1 VKKYI
6 AALVV
11 TLMLAGTALG
21 GDKAA
26 KADAAKRQ
34 AAIQNTAIIAGQ
46 SIGELRL
53 GMGMDEVESM
63 LGKPSG
69 WKYLPTGGKSVSEA
83 SSWFYNDLNLEI
95 FFGRGAVPVVTSI
108 RTAGWPHKRIKSG
121 NFAWKDIDPLMVKFQ
136 TAEGITIGSSAFDVQ
151 RAYSNYEWHGQTGS
165 VHELRVPWAFFRHHL
180 GSHRLWY
187 SGVQAP
193 IVKQSESALGTQ
205 RQTPAQPSTQRYKDE
220 VCAK

>member
-1 VKKYI
+1 MKKYI

-121 NFAWKDIDPLMVKFQ
+121 NFAWKDIDPSW
-136 TAEGITIGSSAFDVQ
+136 SSSKPP
-151 RAYSNYEWHGQTGS
+151 RES
-165 VHELRVPWAFFRHHL
+165 
-180 GSHRLWY
+180 RL
-187 SGVQAP
+187 AP
-193 IVKQSESALGTQ
+193 
-205 RQTPAQPSTQRYKDE
+205 RPSTSS
-220 VCAK
+220 VLIVTTSGTAKRGQFMNYASLGLFFDITSDHIVYGIQVSKPQ

>member
-95 FFGRGAVPVVTSI
+95 FFNRGAVPVVTSI

-151 RAYSNYEWHGQTGS
+151 RAYSNYEWHGQQGQFMNYAS
-165 VHELRVPWAFFRHHL
+165 LGLFFDITSDH
-180 GSHRLWY
+180 
-187 SGVQAP
+187 
-193 IVKQSESALGTQ
+193 IVYGIQVSKPQ
-205 RQTPAQPSTQRYKDE
+205 
-220 VCAK
+220 